1 MWTACV
7 QYFALI
13 SLSRIVSRRMERN
26 KKCSIIVSR
35 ARKAP
40 ILNGCTCTHK
50 YEYNVFHIC
59 GAWLPE
65 KVYESIIFVLLII
78 GMGSQYFTD
87 GGNSY
92 IVSNN
97 CNLPFSSSL
106 TNSCH
111 YFCTATTTYLTQC
124 SKCDSERT
132 FLSFLS
138 LPRRNMQFYV
148 SVV

>member
-1 MWTACV
+1 MWTTCV

-13 SLSRIVSRRMERN
+13 SLSQIVSRRMKRN
-26 KKCSIIVSR
+26 KKYSVIVSE

-40 ILNGCTCTHK
+40 ISNRSTCIHK

-65 KVYESIIFVLLII
+65 KVYESLIFVLLII
-78 GMGSQYFTD
+78 GMGSQYLTD

-97 CNLPFSSSL
+97 GNLPFSSSL

-111 YFCTATTTYLTQC
+111 
-124 SKCDSERT
+124 
-132 FLSFLS
+132 
-138 LPRRNMQFYV
+138 
-148 SVV
+148 